1 MRCFYL
7 KLPAIGVESM
17 VQSLEVSWPMGV
29 KEMDHRCRWPW
40 WPERI
45 TVVTTQMHLAHL
57 SILRSTKTRYLVSS
71 RYDAWVGD
79 FRSRKHIVFSVVPP
93 QGSFSVLNRSA
104 KMFTIIFPLLTDNV
118 RQTGWYNRPPIEL
131 CYKSIHIVLK
141 FSNSL
146 IECCPYISEVV
157 QDTLVYYWEVKLD

>member
-17 VQSLEVSWPMGV
+17 VRSPEVSWPMGV
-29 KEMDHRCRWPW
+29 KEMDHGCRWPW

-45 TVVTTQMHLAHL
+45 TVVTTQMHLAL
-57 SILRSTKTRYLVSS
+57 CQFLRSTKTRYLVSS
-71 RYDAWVGD
+71 HCDAWVGD
-79 FRSRKHIVFSVVPP
+79 FRNRKHIVFSVVPP
-93 QGSFSVLNRSA
+93 QAVLNRSA

-131 CYKSIHIVLK
+131 NVTNRYKSCLK
-141 FSNSL
+141 FPNSL
-146 IECCPYISEVV
+146 NECCLP
-157 QDTLVYYWEVKLD
+157 